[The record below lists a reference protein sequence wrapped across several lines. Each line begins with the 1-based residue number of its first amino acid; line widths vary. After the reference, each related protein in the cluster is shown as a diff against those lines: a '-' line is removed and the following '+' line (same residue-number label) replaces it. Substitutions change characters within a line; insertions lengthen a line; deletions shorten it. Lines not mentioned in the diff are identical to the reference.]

1 MSATTANKR
10 KIEENSDDEDMQ
22 LFLKAESEIIKKLKS
37 TEEKVETKTP
47 QTSKEVKSSVSTPK
61 SSIQTKLPFKT
72 LQPSS
77 ASKTPTTSKSDTK
90 FETHHE
96 IVKRADGEW
105 FIEDFL
111 LDKQWRTLLQEE
123 FKKKYFIDIN
133 NVIREGFKKNILRP
147 PKELVFNA
155 MNSTR
160 LDNIKV
166 VIIGQD
172 PYHDDNQAHGLAFS
186 VPKGI
191 RIPPSLKNIIK
202 ELQTDIPGF
211 VHDEKLGGC
220 LQTWTERGVFL
231 LNTFLTVEAHKA
243 GSHSKIGWDIFTDKV
258 IKVISEK
265 NNGCVFL
272 LWGAFAQ
279 KKSSLIDAKKHKI
292 IQCAHPS
299 PFSATKFFN
308 SKCFSRAN
316 EYLNSIGKTPVNW
329 SLKE

>member
-160 LDNIKV
+160 LDNVYFLFFYFSKFMHIYDF
-166 VIIGQD
+166 II
-172 PYHDDNQAHGLAFS
+172 F
-186 VPKGI
+186 
-191 RIPPSLKNIIK
+191 
-202 ELQTDIPGF
+202 
-211 VHDEKLGGC
+211 
-220 LQTWTERGVFL
+220 
-231 LNTFLTVEAHKA
+231 
-243 GSHSKIGWDIFTDKV
+243 
-258 IKVISEK
+258 
-265 NNGCVFL
+265 
-272 LWGAFAQ
+272 
-279 KKSSLIDAKKHKI
+279 
-292 IQCAHPS
+292 
-299 PFSATKFFN
+299 
-308 SKCFSRAN
+308 
-316 EYLNSIGKTPVNW
+316 
-329 SLKE
+329 